1 MKQELIVR
9 TTQSNNLDNALFL
22 RLTSKQ
28 LPVLKSDCSRGN
40 QIAIANHPNK
50 IECAIEIYKAIT
62 DSADIYYGIRAG
74 QLSEALTDKVVKTI
88 LRDFNQLSVSDIEY
102 AYERFRKEKNDWRN
116 ITFDELIQP
125 IQQYHRIKYAV
136 NKELLQMQKEL
147 KEQQERDLKEQEF
160 LKASVDLYNES
171 LGRDYYLGDIF
182 HARKIYGN
190 FISKIDEAT
199 LSDMQMEANRQ
210 SVKLSE
216 ENPFL
221 GLANTP
227 ERLYAKLV
235 VDYAIKNKF
244 EL

>member
-1 MKQELIVR
+1 MKS
-9 TTQSNNLDNALFL
+9 TDLDNALFL

-28 LPVLKSDCSRGN
+28 LPVLKSDCNRGN
-40 QIAIANHPNK
+40 QISIANHPDK
-50 IECAIEIYKAIT
+50 VDCAIQIFKAIT

-88 LRDFNQLSVSDIEY
+88 LRDFNQLSVSDIDY

-116 ITFDELIQP
+116 ITFDELMQP
-125 IQQYHRIKYAV
+125 IQQYYKIKFSV
-136 NKELLQMQKEL
+136 NKERLIMEKEMQ
-147 KEQQERDLKEQEF
+147 EQREREVKEQEF
-160 LKASVDLYNES
+160 HQASIELYKES
-171 LGRDYYLGDIF
+171 LNGDYYLGDIF

-235 VDYAIKNKF
+235 VDYAVKNKF
-244 EL
+244 QL